1 MQFASRNALVR
12 IGIGL
17 FVMVLIGWAAGIHM
31 CRCGGKTAV
40 KEDAGIISPDKLRAH
55 VQTLAG
61 EIGVRNVFRRQAL
74 QRAAEYIERT
84 WHEQGYDVIRHTYE
98 ANRVECANLEVTRRG
113 TTRPNEII
121 LVGAHYDTVDESPG
135 ANDNG
140 SGVAAML
147 ELSHALAGHS
157 LSRTVR
163 FVAFVNEEP
172 PFFETEQMGSRVYA
186 KMARRRG
193 DDIRA
198 MIVLETIGYFS
209 EEQGSQHYPAFFCW
223 FYPDRGNFI
232 TFVSDLRSRP
242 LLHRAVAGFRTHSD
256 FPVECCSTFAQVP
269 GVDWSDHGS
278 FWREGYRAIMV
289 TDTAPYRYPHYH
301 TEFDTPDKVNYEALA
316 RVTIGLRGVVSVLA
330 EGN

>member
-1 MQFASRNALVR
+1 M
-12 IGIGL
+12 
-17 FVMVLIGWAAGIHM
+17 
-31 CRCGGKTAV
+31 
-40 KEDAGIISPDKLRAH
+40 KEDAGIVSADKLRAH
-55 VQTLAG
+55 VQVLAG
-61 EIGVRNVFRRQAL
+61 EIGVRNVFRREAL

-84 WHEQGYDVIRHTYE
+84 WREQGYEVVRHTYE

-113 TTRPNEII
+113 STRPSEII

-140 SGVAAML
+140 SGAAAML
-147 ELSHALAGHS
+147 ELSRVLVSGP

-172 PFFETEQMGSRVYA
+172 PFFQTERMGSRVYA

-198 MIVLETIGYFS
+198 MICLETIGYFS
-209 EEQGSQHYPAFFCW
+209 DERGSQHYPPFFRW
-223 FYPDRGNFI
+223 FYPDRGSFI
-232 TFVSDLRSRP
+232 AFVSDLRSRS
-242 LLHRAVAGFRTHSD
+242 LLHRAVAGFRAHSG

-278 FWREGYRAIMV
+278 FWREGYRALMV

-301 TEFDTPDKVNYEALA
+301 TEFDTPDKVNYRAMA
-316 RVTIGLRGVVSVLA
+316 RVTTGLRGVVSELA
-330 EGN
+330 TGE